1 MDLSCSEKTLG
12 VIRKVRSLESFIFSP
27 LPPPTLFSIMKEQI
41 LNLSEVLLI
50 GLTG

>member
-1 MDLSCSEKTLG
+1 MELSCSKKTLG
-12 VIRKVRSLESFIFSP
+12 VSRKVRSLESCNFSAHR
-27 LPPPTLFSIMKEQI
+27 LTLFSFMEEQI